1 MIKMVVRRNSLKM
14 SFQRCELTG
23 LTAPVPDSMAA
34 TLPLTLVKASR
45 TRKGFQLSATISTLL
60 LNRHDKMVPDQGG
73 RRPLYLIAA
82 DYGDANGIDAAI
94 RYRPG
99 YSKVSILWFVTIRL

>member
-34 TLPLTLVKASR
+34 TLPQLRSKLNERVK
-45 TRKGFQLSATISTLL
+45 GSTFGYDKYAYFS
-60 LNRHDKMVPDQGG
+60 NWHDKMVPDQGG
-73 RRPLYLIAA
+73 RRPCI
-82 DYGDANGIDAAI
+82 
-94 RYRPG
+94 
-99 YSKVSILWFVTIRL
+99 